1 MKSVDKELILKKQR
15 WGDFMKLSDIMVLLG
30 AFIFIANIEIIACVY
45 VVGWVA
51 MGPFLGLDIMLI
63 GFLLLE

>member
-1 MKSVDKELILKKQR
+1 MKSVDKGLILKKQR
-15 WGDFMKLSDIMVLLG
+15 WGNFMKLSDIMILLG
-30 AFIFIANIEIIACVY
+30 AFIFIVSIEIIACVY

>member
-1 MKSVDKELILKKQR
+1 MKSAVKRSILKKQR
-15 WGDFMKLSDIMVLLG
+15 WGNFMKLSDIMVLLG
-30 AFIFIANIEIIACVY
+30 AFIFIVSIEIIACVY

-51 MGPFLGLDIMLI
+51 MWPFLGLDIMLI

>member
-1 MKSVDKELILKKQR
+1 MKSVDKGLILKKQR
-15 WGDFMKLSDIMVLLG
+15 WGNFMKLSDIMVLLG
-30 AFIFIANIEIIACVY
+30 AFIFIVSIEIIACVY

-63 GFLLLE
+63 GFLLS

>member
-1 MKSVDKELILKKQR
+1 MKSVDKWLILKKQR
-15 WGDFMKLSDIMVLLG
+15 WGNFMKLSDIMILLG
-30 AFIFIANIEIIACVY
+30 AFIFIVSIEIIACVY